1 MARMP
6 NLDSFSYAKLVE
18 LRSEIDAL
26 LEEKKSEERAALK
39 QKLADLAK
47 ERGFELDDVMGRR
60 GKRGSVAPKYRD
72 PDNAANTWTGRGRMP
87 RWMVAATKK
96 RGVKKEDFLI

>member
-26 LEEKKSEERAALK
+26 LEEK
-39 QKLADLAK
+39 
-47 ERGFELDDVMGRR
+47 
-60 GKRGSVAPKYRD
+60 
-72 PDNAANTWTGRGRMP
+72 
-87 RWMVAATKK
+87 
-96 RGVKKEDFLI
+96 I